1 MEEKFTWVPLYEE
14 LAKALLKYRNNR
26 GPLVVWIYAELGKI
40 TRSDGRSLVEYL
52 HMEDGSQ
59 IKDIDPLSVFGIFN
73 RNLGEEN
80 RTAIL
85 EKFKDFLGLTSEVP
99 KDFSGIPTLNPMKS
113 FFFHWDGPNV
123 MQIIEDL
130 WTLFE
135 KVVKGEDNGL
145 EEAYDRVL
153 NNGIPKFSFTMML
166 FCIAPKRFLAL
177 DSRNRDFMKKYG
189 FNDKYSDLHYKQY
202 KEVM

>member
-85 EKFKDFLGLTSEVP
+85 EKFKDFLGLTWLP
-99 KDFSGIPTLNPMKS
+99 KSNSPIS
-113 FFFHWDGPNV
+113 
-123 MQIIEDL
+123 
-130 WTLFE
+130 
-135 KVVKGEDNGL
+135 
-145 EEAYDRVL
+145 
-153 NNGIPKFSFTMML
+153 
-166 FCIAPKRFLAL
+166 
-177 DSRNRDFMKKYG
+177 SRNIVPLSASSKRPVRSADASVKAPF
-189 FNDKYSDLHYKQY
+189 L
-202 KEVM
+202 